1 MLSDF
6 SATPKGQSLQDISLE
21 GNSRNWCSLK
31 LKWLASKITDG
42 SHVSPDTENAV
53 IPFVSTRDVR
63 NGRIDFENCLSTT
76 EESFQSMF
84 RSGCSP
90 MVGDILYSKDGTI
103 GRTAIVLDARR
114 FAVASS
120 LIIIRPNEKR
130 TSSKFLNYALSAPS
144 TTSIVDSYVKGA
156 GLPRL
161 SIQNIQKVSVY
172 VPSLTIQ
179 GKISTFLDR
188 ETNKIDQIIQKQERL
203 IELLVEKRQAVIS
216 HAVTKGLDPSVPMKD
231 SGVEWLGEIPAHWT
245 IKPLKRWILK
255 IEQGWSPECD
265 GRLKEDFEWGVLK
278 VGCVN
283 GGEFNPME
291 HKTLPADLKPRPEYL
306 VNLGDVLVSRA
317 NTRELVGSA
326 AQVDRVLPQLLLC
339 DKTFRIRTYPGLI
352 GKFLVY
358 ILGSKLARQWIE
370 INASGASASMQNIG
384 QDTIRDMVVA
394 IPSIGEQISINSY
407 LMEQIASFQK
417 VTAKAQESIRLM
429 KERRS
434 ALISA
439 AVTGKIDVREAA

>member
-130 TSSKFLNYALSAPS
+130 TSS
-144 TTSIVDSYVKGA
+144 
-156 GLPRL
+156 
-161 SIQNIQKVSVY
+161 
-172 VPSLTIQ
+172 
-179 GKISTFLDR
+179 
-188 ETNKIDQIIQKQERL
+188 
-203 IELLVEKRQAVIS
+203 
-216 HAVTKGLDPSVPMKD
+216 
-231 SGVEWLGEIPAHWT
+231 
-245 IKPLKRWILK
+245 
-255 IEQGWSPECD
+255 
-265 GRLKEDFEWGVLK
+265 
-278 VGCVN
+278 
-283 GGEFNPME
+283 
-291 HKTLPADLKPRPEYL
+291 
-306 VNLGDVLVSRA
+306 
-317 NTRELVGSA
+317 
-326 AQVDRVLPQLLLC
+326 
-339 DKTFRIRTYPGLI
+339 
-352 GKFLVY
+352 
-358 ILGSKLARQWIE
+358 
-370 INASGASASMQNIG
+370 
-384 QDTIRDMVVA
+384 
-394 IPSIGEQISINSY
+394 
-407 LMEQIASFQK
+407 
-417 VTAKAQESIRLM
+417 
-429 KERRS
+429 
-434 ALISA
+434 
-439 AVTGKIDVREAA
+439 